1 MRKSILAVVAVL
13 AAGLAFGDKVYTPND
28 FKGTDSERIEQ
39 AIAAALANKAFRMTI
54 PAENAAR
61 GTRVW
66 TIERTIA
73 LPSDFTLLLD
83 GARLEAAPGLKGPVI
98 RNAACGKSG
107 AKPDRNL
114 EVLGLHSV
122 RSTIVGGSP
131 SIEIGNADGFIL
143 SNLLLEPAKGP
154 AVAVAAPA
162 DRGRVSNIRLAGKSG
177 AFHGIRVGEGCK
189 AVEIHEIVCACGGED
204 VEVAPGLKD
213 VTVTNVWNTGRTPA
227 DRPIPALM
235 PAPRKVTKTA
245 GAFAAPEP
253 YVTREW
259 ISFARDAK
267 LPAEGY
273 RLSVTPKGVRVA
285 AADLNGE
292 LHAMTTLRQLGGE
305 KIRYRNCDFY
315 DGGDRGRPLVIP
327 CCEIEDWP
335 AYRWR
340 GMLIDEG
347 RHFFGKETVKHVLD
361 QMAYHKYNVLHWH
374 LTEDQGWRIALDRF
388 PKLAEYGS
396 VRPHSPVHF
405 DYAGEDNGEKYG
417 PYSYTKDEIREIVAY
432 AAARGITVVPEVEFP
447 GHIRAALAGYPEYS
461 CVGPTLPRVP
471 RTTWG
476 IEDDVLCVGND
487 EALRFVEQILDEV
500 VPLFPGEFFHIGGD
514 ECPTKR
520 WKECPKCIARAKEL
534 GLAGPEKL
542 QGWVTKRFT
551 EYLAKKGKR
560 VLGWDEI
567 LECDIPT
574 ASGVMSWRGTAGG
587 IKASKLGHDVVMCP
601 QSHCYFNRM
610 QGIADDPFTARNA
623 IQCVSLEKV
632 YLFDPVEGIPE
643 EYRAH
648 VLGSQACFWSEV
660 IWNRYDLDWKMWP
673 RACALAEVLWTA
685 PAKRDFAGFKARMA
699 EHRKAL
705 IGRGVNCAPLD

>member
-1 MRKSILAVVAVL
+1 MNMCFSSVFAMTSVL
-13 AAGLAFGDKVYTPND
+13 ALACGAGPLEELVPEPQSAVATG
-28 FKGTDSERIEQ
+28 GEASG
-39 AIAAALANKAFRMTI
+39 AALERVSVV
-54 PAENAAR
+54 R
-61 GTRVW
+61 GDV
-66 TIERTIA
+66 
-73 LPSDFTLLLD
+73 
-83 GARLEAAPGLKGPVI
+83 K
-98 RNAACGKSG
+98 G
-107 AKPDRNL
+107 AKGAVAEEAYVL
-114 EVLGLHSV
+114 EVS
-122 RSTIVGGSP
+122 
-131 SIEIGNADGFIL
+131 AD
-143 SNLLLEPAKGP
+143 
-154 AVAVAAPA
+154 
-162 DRGRVSNIRLAGKSG
+162 
-177 AFHGIRVGEGCK
+177 
-189 AVEIHEIVCACGGED
+189 
-204 VEVAPGLKD
+204 
-213 VTVTNVWNTGRTPA
+213 
-227 DRPIPALM
+227 
-235 PAPRKVTKTA
+235 
-245 GAFAAPEP
+245 
-253 YVTREW
+253 
-259 ISFARDAK
+259 
-267 LPAEGY
+267 
-273 RLSVTPKGVRVA
+273 GVRVTTST
-285 AADLNGE
+285 LLGE
-292 LHAMTTLRQLGGE
+292 MNARKTLAQLVKLSGG
-305 KIRYRNCDFY
+305 K
-315 DGGDRGRPLVIP
+315 VP
-327 CCEIEDWP
+327 CCRITDWP
-335 AYRWR
+335 MLRWR
-340 GMLIDEG
+340 GFMLDEA

-361 QMAYHKYNVLHWH
+361 QMAFHKYNVLHWH

-388 PKLAEYGS
+388 PKLAEYGA

-405 DYAGEDNGEKYG
+405 DYAGENNGEKYG
-417 PYSYTKDEIREIVAY
+417 PYFYTKDDIREIVAY

-461 CVGPTLPRVP
+461 CAGASLPRVP

-487 EALRFVEQILDEV
+487 EALRFVEQVLDEV

-587 IKASKLGHDVVMCP
+587 IKASRLGHDVVMCP

-610 QGIADDPFTARNA
+610 QGIADDPFTARNTS
-623 IQCVSLEKV
+623 QCVSLEKV
-632 YLFDPVEGIPE
+632 YRFDPVAGIPA

-685 PAKRDFAGFKARMA
+685 PAKRDFAEFKARMA
-699 EHRKAL
+699 AHRKAL

>member
-1 MRKSILAVVAVL
+1 MKNKILLLSL
-13 AAGLAFGDKVYTPND
+13 AAALSAVGGEKVITPND
-28 FKGTDSERIEQ
+28 FTGSDSERIAK
-39 AIAAALANKAFRMTI
+39 AIAEGVRTKAFRMTI
-54 PAENAAR
+54 PAENRVR
-61 GTRVW
+61 GENVW
-66 TIERTIA
+66 ILDRTIEI
-73 LPSDFTLLLD
+73 PSDFSLLIKE
-83 GARLEAAPGLKGPVI
+83 ARLVAAPGFEGPLVSNTSAKG
-98 RNAACGKSG
+98 GKSDKNIELLGLGSRKGALVG
-107 AKPDRNL
+107 AKAILVKNVNGFIFSNF
-114 EVLGLHSV
+114 EVCDAKAGA
-122 RSTIVGGSP
+122 
-131 SIEIGNADGFIL
+131 IEIADGVLTGRL
-143 SNLLLEPAKGP
+143 SNVRFTTPVPKGIV
-154 AVAVAAPA
+154 VA
-162 DRGRVSNIRLAGKSG
+162 D
-177 AFHGIRVGEGCK
+177 GCRQIE
-189 AVEIHEIVCACGGED
+189 VHEIVAPCDG
-204 VEVAPGLKD
+204 VAAVPAAAGWASNLWA
-213 VTVTNVWNTGRTPA
+213 TVSDGAA
-227 DRPIPALM
+227 DLPIPALM
-235 PAPRKVTKTA
+235 PAPRKLKKGRGYF
-245 GAFAAPEP
+245 GAPSA
-253 YVTREW
+253 YVTRDW
-259 ISFARDAK
+259 ISFSRDAK

-273 RLSVTPKGVRVA
+273 RLSVRPTGVTVVA
-285 AADLNGE
+285 ADANGE
-292 LHAMTTLRQLGGE
+292 LHAMTTLRQLAGE
-305 KIRYRNCDFY
+305 KMPYRNCDFY
-315 DGGDRGRPLVIP
+315 DGGDWGRPLRVP

-388 PKLAEYGS
+388 PKLVEYGS

-405 DYAGEDNGEKYG
+405 DYAGENNGEKYG
-417 PYSYTKDEIREIVAY
+417 PFYYTKDEIREIVAY

-487 EALRFVEQILDEV
+487 EALRFVEQVLDEV

-587 IKASKLGHDVVMCP
+587 IKASRLGHDVVMCP

-610 QGIADDPFTARNA
+610 QGIADDPFTARNKS
-623 IQCVSLEKV
+623 QCVSLEKV
-632 YLFDPVEGIPE
+632 YRFDPVAGIPA

-673 RACALAEVLWTA
+673 RACALAEVLWTS
-685 PAKRDFAGFKARMA
+685 PEKRDFAEFKARMA
-699 EHRKAL
+699 AYRQTL